1 MELRYFGLEGLLLK
15 GGKQMTET
23 RVRVNA
29 GGTLFET
36 TRATLTGF
44 CTEIDLELSIL
55 STGQPDSHL
64 AKLLVQGEQEL
75 FLDVCPKVG

>member
-1 MELRYFGLEGLLLK
+1 
-15 GGKQMTET
+15 MTET

-55 STGQPDSHL
+55 LSIDQPDSHL
-64 AKLLVQGEQEL
+64 AKLLLQGEQEP
-75 FLDVCPKVG
+75 FLDVCPKVRLNISCF